1 MFFREFYEI
10 FKNTFFI
17 EHVHGCFWLFF
28 PEVVSRGYVLQLSV
42 QQNIHI
48 YFQTYLSSFS
58 SILNSFKFW
67 F

>member
-1 MFFREFYEI
+1 MAASGF
-10 FKNTFFI
+10 
-17 EHVHGCFWLFF
+17 FF